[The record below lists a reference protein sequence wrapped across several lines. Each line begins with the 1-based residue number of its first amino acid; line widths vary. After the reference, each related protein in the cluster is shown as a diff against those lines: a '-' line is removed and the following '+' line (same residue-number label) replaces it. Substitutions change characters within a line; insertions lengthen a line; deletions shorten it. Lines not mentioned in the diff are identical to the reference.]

1 MKVLFRLVLVL
12 ASALWLPAT
21 SNAQQICNGKFP
33 NLITDVCYD
42 CIFPIGIMGGL
53 LNLGVSGDDYDTG
66 ASKTPI
72 CVCVNNLGIG
82 TPVSF
87 WEPRYMVDT
96 TTKPGCMPLL
106 AGVDINTPYN
116 AAEYGGFNTTNAHIG
131 GRRKSAFMHV
141 NEYINPVMSA
151 IGAVVANPCLDNR
164 SFDVPFLSWAD
175 PTWNDDALSLI
186 LTPYAYPFA
195 GVASVAAELP
205 DAIAA
210 TFSFPYATL
219 FWVAGAWGQ
228 LAGAGV
234 TPDDRPPVRQVAC
247 GGHSAVHRRPGGPGF
262 VRGTRASTACDGQT
276 SVQDESHLPIPRQ
289 PLHTHWSASCL
300 PGDRRFASAGQG
312 LWLLH
317 LPAQGLLRN
326 DVVGELRVHD
336 ETFNRTHY
344 SGCPVAVR
352 HCADATP
359 GRDDSSLEHLHLRVD
374 EDASSVA
381 GRVGTRSKS
390 GTGRHCAHRI
400 WWH

>member
-1 MKVLFRLVLVL
+1 MKALFRLILVL
-12 ASALWLPAT
+12 AAALWLPAT
-21 SNAQQICNGKFP
+21 SHAQQICNGKFP
-33 NLITDVCYD
+33 NLITDICYD

-72 CVCVNNLGIG
+72 CVCTNNLSIG

-87 WEPRYMVDT
+87 WEPRYMIDT

-116 AAEYGGFNTTNAHIG
+116 AAEYGGINTTNAHIG

-205 DAIAA
+205 DSIAA
-210 TFSFPYATL
+210 TFGFPYATL
-219 FWVAGAWGQ
+219 FWVAGAWGPMYPLTGNVAVANSQ
-228 LAGAGV
+228 EQVSHLMIARLFAKLHAAG
-234 TPDDRPPVRQVAC
+234 TQQ
-247 GGHSAVHRRPGGPGF
+247 
-262 VRGTRASTACDGQT
+262 STAGQDALGSCGALGLPQLVMDKRQYKT
-276 SVQDESHLPIPRQ
+276 NRVFPFPDNLCTPIGRPLAFQEMGASRPQDKDYGYFIFQRKD
-289 PLHTHWSASCL
+289 C
-300 PGDRRFASAGQG
+300 
-312 LWLLH
+312 
-317 LPAQGLLRN
+317 
-326 DVVGELRVHD
+326 
-336 ETFNRTHY
+336 
-344 SGCPVAVR
+344 
-352 HCADATP
+352 CATMTLAN
-359 GRDDSSLEHLHLRVD
+359 
-374 EDASSVA
+374 
-381 GRVGTRSKS
+381 
-390 GTGRHCAHRI
+390 
-400 WWH
+400 